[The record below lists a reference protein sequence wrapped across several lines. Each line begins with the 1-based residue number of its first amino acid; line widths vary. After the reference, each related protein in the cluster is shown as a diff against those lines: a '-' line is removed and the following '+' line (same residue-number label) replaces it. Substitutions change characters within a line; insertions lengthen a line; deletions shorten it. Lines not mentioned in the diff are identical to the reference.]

1 MKMIKKIVMSE
12 CNDDERNQKGH
23 TYFEIWNTSIWVW
36 AFMIQIRRETFGV

>member
-23 TYFEIWNTSIWVW
+23 TYFEILNTSI
-36 AFMIQIRRETFGV
+36 